1 MIGAEQ
7 LAGIRTRIASELR
20 GRSEAVER
28 ALVCLL
34 TGGHLLI
41 EDVPGVGKTTLARA
55 MADAFEL
62 SFRRIQFTSD
72 LLPAD
77 ILGVSVLDP
86 AKGTFHFRSGP
97 IFSNLLLADEL
108 NRATPRTQSAL
119 LEAMSEG
126 QVSIEDETHA
136 LPRPFL
142 VIATQ
147 NPTEHHGTFPLPE
160 SQLDRFL
167 MRIEIGYP
175 DADAEKS
182 LLLGRESEQA
192 PLEPLHP
199 DTLLEIQQA
208 TAGVRIED
216 SVADYMLSIIG
227 ATREDNRIELGIS
240 TRGALALKRA
250 SQGFAVLAGRDYVV
264 PDDVQQAAEPVLAHR
279 ILLRHAEAGTREK
292 ILMIRQLVEQI
303 EVPI

>member
-1 MIGAEQ
+1 MIAVEQ
-7 LAGIRTRIASELR
+7 LAGIRARISTALR
-20 GRSEAVER
+20 GRADVVER

-55 MADAFEL
+55 MAAAFDL

-77 ILGVSVLDP
+77 ILGVSVLDSTT
-86 AKGTFHFRSGP
+86 ASFQFRPGP
-97 IFSNLLLADEL
+97 IFSHLLLADEL

-126 QVSIEDETHA
+126 QVSIEDQTHD
-136 LPRPFL
+136 LPQPFL

-167 MRIEIGYP
+167 MRIDIGYP
-175 DADAEKS
+175 DAEAEKS
-182 LLLGRESEQA
+182 LLLGESAETA
-192 PLEPLHP
+192 PLDPLRP
-199 DTLLEIQQA
+199 ETLLEIQRQ
-208 TAGVRIED
+208 TAEVRIDD
-216 SVADYMLSIIG
+216 SIADYLLAVIR
-227 ATREDNRIELGIS
+227 ATREDDRIELGIS

-264 PDDVQQAAEPVLAHR
+264 PDDVQTAAEPVLAHR
-279 ILLRHAEAGTREK
+279 ILLRHAEAGSREK
-292 ILMIRQLVEQI
+292 ILTIRQLIEQT
-303 EVPI
+303 EVPV